1 MKKFLIVFLTVAMIT
16 AVVPSFNNDFSMI
29 NEVEAKTKIKL
40 NKTKITLVKGKST
53 TLKVIGTKK
62 KAKWSTSNKKI
73 AIVNSKGKVTAK
85 KKGTVTITAK
95 IGSKKYKC
103 KIIVKNPIKLN
114 KTKVTLVKGK
124 STTLKVT
131 GTKKKVTWSS
141 SNKKVA
147 TVNSKGKVTAKK
159 KGIAYITAK
168 ADGLTVKSKIT
179 VQNKKSI
186 PVEGLL
192 IEFDSVSLKVG
203 NTHKIDVI
211 ILPTNATN
219 KTLTY
224 TTSNKN
230 VVTVDSKGKVT
241 AKGKGKAYVTVKS
254 SNGKKARCEFTVKGV
269 KVEVSSVT
277 LNKSTL
283 SLNVGDTYQLS
294 ATVNPNNAT
303 NKSIEWQSSNES
315 VVTVDSKGKVTA
327 KKKGSAYI
335 HAIAYGGKSKSC
347 QVTVNGVTSNE
358 EQGTEIAVNNIT
370 LSSTTLQLN
379 EYETTKLTA
388 SVLPTNATNKD
399 VKWKSSDSSVAS
411 VSSTGNVAAKKAGSA
426 TITAST
432 SNNKTATCKVT
443 VTKNQPKYKYDMEFL
458 NEHGFYSGLDVIVH
472 IKTNNPYP
480 WYGTYDNFDTSKINV
495 SVYSLDGERISG
507 CGRAM
512 SFADVHYIVDD
523 TYNMHQCKVK
533 DGFLVSISVDKAGTY
548 EIRVEEDIPN
558 STGVT
563 NPTYYNSNKKIQVC
577 SKQITVLD
585 YEKEENKY
593 LDSLIESV
601 KSEKTDYDK
610 LRQLEDIISLRDYRY
625 YATGDDDL
633 LNSSIKTTP
642 YWISRQLECI
652 SSTSLMRKIA
662 RKMNYSSA
670 YVFSGQFGIGA
681 SSHHQALIDINKDGR
696 YTLDNS
702 EEISE
707 NGLVTVKKYNDLD
720 EKEIFDASP
729 LIKAD
734 HTNFTYIDENW

>member
-1 MKKFLIVFLTVAMIT
+1 MKKLLIAVLTIAIMTTVI
-16 AVVPSFNNDFSMI
+16 PNFNNSYSMI
-29 NEVEAKTKIKL
+29 NEVEAKAKVKL
-40 NKTKITLVKGKST
+40 NKTKLTLVKGKSY
-53 TLKVIGTKK
+53 TLKVMGNKK
-62 KAKWSTSNKKI
+62 KIKWSTSNKKV
-73 AIVNSKGKVTAK
+73 AIVNSKGKVTGK
-85 KKGTVTITAK
+85 KAGTCTITAK

-103 KIIVKNPIKLN
+103 KVTVKNPIKLN
-114 KTKVTLVKGK
+114 KTKVTLNKGK
-124 STTLKVT
+124 TYTLKVS
-131 GTKKKVTWSS
+131 GTKKKVKWST

-159 KGIAYITAK
+159 KGTCTITAK

-303 NKSIEWQSSNES
+303 NKSIEWQSSDES
-315 VVTVDSKGKVTA
+315 VVAVNSKGKITA

-335 HAIAYGGKSKSC
+335 YAIAYGGKSKSC
-347 QVTVNGVTSNE
+347 QVTVNSITSNE
-358 EQGTEIAVNNIT
+358 QSEKEIAVNNIV
-370 LSSTTLQLN
+370 LSSTSLKLN
-379 EYETTKLTA
+379 EYESTKLTA
-388 SVLPTNATNKD
+388 NVIPSNALNQKIT
-399 VKWKSSDSSVAS
+399 WASSDDTVVF
-411 VSSTGNVAAKKAGSA
+411 VSINGTVKALKEGKA

-432 SNNKTATCKVT
+432 KNGKTATCQVT

-458 NEHGFYSGLDVIVH
+458 NEHGFYSGLNVIVH

-480 WYGTYDNFDTSKINV
+480 WYASYDFSKPKINV
-495 SVYSLDGERISG
+495 SIYSLDGKRINGGSP
-507 CGRAM
+507 ALD
-512 SFADVHYIVDD
+512 FADVHYMDD
-523 TYNMHQCKVK
+523 DGDGMVK
-533 DGFLVSISVDKAGTY
+533 DGFIASVKLPESGVY
-548 EIRVEEDIPN
+548 EIRVEEDIPD
-558 STGVT
+558 STGVE
-563 NPTYYNSNKKIQVC
+563 NPTYHNSNKNIKVC
-577 SKQITVLD
+577 SKQVTVLD

-593 LDSLIESV
+593 LDNLIESV
-601 KSEKTDYDK
+601 KDEKTDYEK
-610 LRQLEDIISLRDYRY
+610 LRELERRFRYVDYRY
-625 YATGDDDL
+625 YQAGDDDL
-633 LNSSIKTTP
+633 LNKSCDTTP
-642 YWISRQLECI
+642 YWISREMDCWAAA
-652 SSTSLMRKIA
+652 SLMKKLAKALGYDDNYCEIYYTGSKSHRKCRIDLN
-662 RKMNYSSA
+662 RD
-670 YVFSGQFGIGA
+670 GIYA
-681 SSHHQALIDINKDGR
+681 ED
-696 YTLDNS
+696 
-702 EEISE
+702 
-707 NGLVTVKKYNDLD
+707 
-720 EKEIFDASP
+720 EIFDANP
-729 LIKAD
+729 QINAD
-734 HTNFTYIDENW
+734 HTNFTYIDINW